1 MSAAAAK
8 QGVTETGRISTAWE
22 TSRGRPVAREPRTN
36 FTSDHTAV
44 KSEGSHEGPEFTLL
58 VAARYRCHMPTP
70 SEALSALGLVL
81 PPAPKPVASYV
92 PFARSGNLVWVSG
105 QLPFRDGALAATGPV
120 PSACSIDSAQQAAR
134 QCALNALAVA
144 ADAAGGLDMIER
156 VLRVGVFVQSDAG
169 FTEQPKV
176 ANGASDLLQQVFGEA
191 GRHARAAVGNIA
203 LPLGACVEVE
213 LLAEVL

>member
-8 QGVTETGRISTAWE
+8 QGVTETGRISTDWR
-22 TSRGRPVAREPRTN
+22 TSRGRPVARGPRVKL
-36 FTSDHTAV
+36 TSNCTAV
-44 KSEGSHEGPEFTLL
+44 KSEGSQEGPKFTLL
-58 VAARYRCHMPTP
+58 VTVRYRFAMPTP
-70 SEALSALGLVL
+70 SEAMSALGLVL
-81 PPAPKPVASYV
+81 PTAPKPVASSV
-92 PFARSGNLVWVSG
+92 PFARSGDLVWVSG
-105 QLPFRDGALAATGPV
+105 QLPFRDGARAAAGPV
-120 PSACSIDSAQQAAR
+120 PSACSIESAQQAAR

-203 LPLGACVEVE
+203 LPLGASVEVE
-213 LLAEVL
+213 LLVQVR